1 MEFDLIKEISK
12 AQKGLS
18 KKQIYYT
25 KKDLE
30 ILHQYIMKQNERI
43 KNKRYT

>member
-12 AQKGLS
+12 AQKGLN

-25 KKDLE
+25 KKEVKL
-30 ILHQYIMKQNERI
+30 K
-43 KNKRYT
+43 